1 MATGAVENQEQMID
15 SSRPRSSRAGTRAI
29 RWVGDRIV
37 DNPIFLRE
45 LRRRMRGRA
54 LFVAMIAYIAIMCA
68 VAFVIIFAKTMEIR
82 TSEVVNIHFKMKEMS
97 DQLFTWVAVIQGV
110 LVLLVGPIITAGI
123 ATSEKE
129 KKTLDFLQVTTLRPA
144 AFVIGALA
152 STMLYILL
160 VLLCALPVL
169 SITFLFGGRAPSDI
183 AASFGSLLLLS
194 MILSAGGL
202 WIASIRERSRSAQ
215 SALLFVVGII
225 IVNFL
230 LLRFFAGRM
239 ISLGGGGSALLP
251 FSSFAPGGQ
260 VSIFGMSV
268 RAWHADIIG
277 AIIVIGFLALLA
289 ARRIFNP
296 ENRALNYWQGL
307 VFFALAQLLV
317 VAQLWGGRL
326 AQADLIPAAGIVTW
340 ALLMIAVLV
349 YQTGR
354 VEMGNEVWRI
364 KRRFRFLRGIDESVL
379 HQLML
384 IGLWVLIAQW
394 WIRNTAAHAAQ
405 PRATHHLWVQT
416 LWFVTANALFAG
428 ALGRFFA
435 HLTRTRSSALRWTFL
450 TLLALYVILPLA
462 IIFLVK
468 LDSSNAVQFMGRLT
482 VLSHVPWVYL
492 TQLGGEN
499 VIRELG
505 LVSFEGGIQQG
516 APLVYLALAGVFY
529 LLAFSLHRSRRI
541 DPDYGVA
548 DRPERPISEEPFIR
562 SDIFQILRR
571 DAAELD

>member
-1 MATGAVENQEQMID
+1 MATGAVENQEQMIEGA
-15 SSRPRSSRAGTRAI
+15 SARPGRAGTRAI
-29 RWVGDRIV
+29 RWIGDQII

-54 LFVAMIAYIAIMCA
+54 LFIAMIAYIAIMCA
-68 VAFVIIFAKTMEIR
+68 VAFVVIFAKTMEIR

-129 KKTLDFLQVTTLRPA
+129 KKTLDFLQVTTLHPW

-239 ISLGGGGSALLP
+239 LSLGGGGSALLP

-260 VSIFGMSV
+260 VNIFGVGV

-277 AIIVIGFLALLA
+277 ALIVIAFFALLA

-296 ENRALNYWQGL
+296 ENRALSYWQGL
-307 VFFALAQLLV
+307 VFFAVAQLLV
-317 VAQLWGGRL
+317 AAQLWGPRMP
-326 AQADLIPAAGIVTW
+326 QPDIIPGAGIVTW
-340 ALLMIAVLV
+340 ALLMVGVLV

-354 VEMGNEVWRI
+354 VEMGNEVWRL
-364 KRRFRFLRGIDESVL
+364 KRRFRFLRGIDESVI

-394 WIRNTAAHAAQ
+394 WLRSTVAYATQ
-405 PRATHHLWVQT
+405 PQVTHRLWIQT

-450 TLLALYVILPLA
+450 TLLILYVILPLA

-468 LDSSNAVQFMGRLT
+468 MNSAYASQFTVRLT
-482 VLSHVPWVYL
+482 VLAHVPWVYL
-492 TQLGGEN
+492 GQLGGEN

-505 LVSFEGGIQQG
+505 NVPFEGGILQT
-516 APLVYLALAGVFY
+516 APLVYLVLAGVFY
-529 LLAFSLHRSRRI
+529 FLAFSLHRSRRI

-548 DRPERPISEEPFIR
+548 QRPERPISEKPFIR
-562 SDIFQILRR
+562 ADIFQILRR

>member
-1 MATGAVENQEQMID
+1 MATGAVENQEQMVEGA
-15 SSRPRSSRAGTRAI
+15 PARSGGAGTRAI
-29 RWVGDRIV
+29 RWFGDQII

-54 LFVAMIAYIAIMCA
+54 LFIAMIAYIAIMCA
-68 VAFVIIFAKTMEIR
+68 VAFVVIFAKTMEIR
-82 TSEVVNIHFKMKEMS
+82 TSDVVNIHFKMKEMS
-97 DQLFTWVAVIQGV
+97 DQLFTWVAVIQGI

-129 KKTLDFLQVTTLRPA
+129 KKTLDFLQVTTLHPW

-202 WIASIRERSRSAQ
+202 WIAAIRERSRSAQ

-260 VSIFGMSV
+260 VNIFGVGV

-277 AIIVIGFLALLA
+277 AVIVIAFFALLA

-296 ENRALNYWQGL
+296 ENRALSYWQGL
-307 VFFALAQLLV
+307 VFFSIVQLLIA
-317 VAQLWGGRL
+317 AQLWGPRL
-326 AQADLIPAAGIVTW
+326 SQADAIPAAAIVTW
-340 ALLMIAVLV
+340 GLLMILVLV

-354 VEMGNEVWRI
+354 VEMGNEVWRL
-364 KRRFRFLRGIDESVL
+364 KRRFRFLRGIDESVI
-379 HQLML
+379 HQLLL
-384 IGLWVLIAQW
+384 IGLWVLIAHW
-394 WIRNTAAHAAQ
+394 WIRNTAAYASQ
-405 PRATHHLWVQT
+405 PHVTQRLWEQT

-435 HLTRTRSSALRWTFL
+435 NLTRTRSSALRWTFL
-450 TLLALYVILPLA
+450 TLLVLFLIMPLA
-462 IIFLVK
+462 IIFLIK
-468 LDSSNAVQFMGRLT
+468 MGPSAPGQQTLRLT
-482 VLSHVPWVYL
+482 FLAHVPWIYL
-492 TQLGGEN
+492 AQLGGEN

-505 LVSFEGGIQQG
+505 YVAFEGSIQRL
-516 APLVYLALAGVFY
+516 APLVYITLAGVFHF
-529 LLAFSLHRSRRI
+529 LALSLHRSRRI

-548 DRPERPISEEPFIR
+548 ARPERPISEEPFIR